1 MSELVLTYS
10 WVLFAFILTT
20 TTTLIINKSL
30 SADKKNISD
39 QNKTDQ
45 DNDFVPISISVL
57 TISDT
62 RNEENDTS
70 GKTLIN
76 KIKNSGHKISNYF
89 IVNDNIENIR
99 KKILELTSD
108 SNVDVVITSGGTGL
122 TGKDITFEA
131 IEELLEKKIDGFST
145 IFHMI
150 SFEKIKTSTI
160 QSRAFAG
167 IINGT
172 YVFCLPGSPS
182 AVKDAWDEILVY
194 QLDIRHKPCNLIEIK
209 DRLKE

>member
-10 WVLFAFILTT
+10 WVLFTFILTT

-30 SADKKNISD
+30 SADKKEISD
-39 QNKTDQ
+39 QNKIDQ

-108 SNVDVVITSGGTGL
+108 GNVDIVITSGGTGL

>member
-10 WVLFAFILTT
+10 WVLFTFILTF

-30 SADKKNISD
+30 SADTKKISD
-39 QNKTDQ
+39 QDKIDQ
-45 DNDFVPISISVL
+45 ENDFVPISISVL

-76 KIKNSGHKISNYF
+76 KIKSSGHKIANYF
-89 IVNDNIENIR
+89 IVNDDIENIR

-108 SNVDVVITSGGTGL
+108 NNTDAVITSGGTGL
-122 TGKDITFEA
+122 TGKDVTFEA
-131 IEELLEKKIDGFST
+131 INELLEKRIDGFST
-145 IFHMI
+145 IFHLI

-194 QLDIRHKPCNLIEIK
+194 QLDISHKPCNLIEIK

>member
-1 MSELVLTYS
+1 MNDQIKFLPV
-10 WVLFAFILTT
+10 
-20 TTTLIINKSL
+20 
-30 SADKKNISD
+30 NIA
-39 QNKTDQ
+39 
-45 DNDFVPISISVL
+45 IL
-57 TISDT
+57 TISDS
-62 RNEENDTS
+62 RNEDTDIS
-70 GKTLIN
+70 GKTLIDKVN
-76 KIKNSGHKISNYF
+76 NAGHNVINYSIVEDSIEKIRKTVLDWTKNSS
-89 IVNDNIENIR
+89 
-99 KKILELTSD
+99 
-108 SNVDVVITSGGTGL
+108 VDVIISSGGTGL
-122 TGKDITFEA
+122 TGRDVTFEA
-131 IEELLEKKIDGFST
+131 IDELLEKKIDGFSA

-194 QLDIRHKPCNLIEIK
+194 QLDINHKPCNLIEIK

>member
-10 WVLFAFILTT
+10 WILFAFILTT

-30 SADKKNISD
+30 SADTKEISD
-39 QNKTDQ
+39 QDKINQ

-89 IVNDNIENIR
+89 IVNDNIENIK
-99 KKILELTSD
+99 KKILQLTSD
-108 SNVDVVITSGGTGL
+108 RNVDVVITSGGTGL
-122 TGKDITFEA
+122 TEKDVTFEA
-131 IEELLEKKIDGFST
+131 IEELMEKKIDGFST

-150 SFEKIKTSTI
+150 SFKNIKTSTI

>member
-30 SADKKNISD
+30 SADKKEISD
-39 QNKTDQ
+39 QNKLDQ

-194 QLDIRHKPCNLIEIK
+194 QLDISHKPCNLIEIK

>member
-30 SADKKNISD
+30 SADKKEMSD
-39 QNKTDQ
+39 QNKIDQ

>member
-30 SADKKNISD
+30 SADKKEMSD
-39 QNKTDQ
+39 QNKIDQ
-45 DNDFVPISISVL
+45 DNDFIPISISVL

>member
-10 WVLFAFILTT
+10 WVLFTFILTF

-30 SADKKNISD
+30 SADTKKISEQD
-39 QNKTDQ
+39 KIDQ

-160 QSRAFAG
+160 QSRTFAG

>member
-10 WVLFAFILTT
+10 WILFAFILTT

-30 SADKKNISD
+30 SADTKEISD
-39 QNKTDQ
+39 QDKINQ

>member
-10 WVLFAFILTT
+10 WVLFTFILTF

-30 SADKKNISD
+30 SADTKKISD
-39 QNKTDQ
+39 QDKIDQ
-45 DNDFVPISISVL
+45 ENDFVPISISAL

-76 KIKNSGHKISNYF
+76 KIKSSGHKIANYF
-89 IVNDNIENIR
+89 IVNDDIENIR
-99 KKILELTSD
+99 KKILELTND
-108 SNVDVVITSGGTGL
+108 NNADAVITSGGTGL
-122 TGKDITFEA
+122 TGKDVTFEA
-131 IEELLEKKIDGFST
+131 INELLEKRIDGFST
-145 IFHMI
+145 IFHLI

-182 AVKDAWDEILVY
+182 AVKDAWDEILIY

-209 DRLKE
+209 NRLKE

>member
-10 WVLFAFILTT
+10 WVLFTFILTF

-30 SADKKNISD
+30 SADTKKISD
-39 QNKTDQ
+39 QDKIDQ
-45 DNDFVPISISVL
+45 ENDFVPISISVL

-76 KIKNSGHKISNYF
+76 KIKSSGHKIANYF
-89 IVNDNIENIR
+89 IVNDDIENIR

-108 SNVDVVITSGGTGL
+108 NNADAVITSGGTGL
-122 TGKDITFEA
+122 TGKDVTFEA
-131 IEELLEKKIDGFST
+131 INELLEKRIDGFST
-145 IFHMI
+145 IFHLI

-182 AVKDAWDEILVY
+182 AVKDAWDEILSH

>member
-30 SADKKNISD
+30 SADKKEISD
-39 QNKTDQ
+39 QNKIDQ

-99 KKILELTSD
+99 KKILELTGD
-108 SNVDVVITSGGTGL
+108 SSVDVVITSGGTGL

-150 SFEKIKTSTI
+150 SFKKIKTSTI

>member
-30 SADKKNISD
+30 SADKKEISD
-39 QNKTDQ
+39 QNKIDQ